1 MSRGESG
8 RLKLFLTIR
17 PGTSTIMEM
26 RYSKLLGKT
35 IREDPHGSTRVSYS
49 LLVKGGYIRQM
60 SHGLFSFLPLGVR
73 VLKNLQYLISEEVE
87 KLGGQE
93 VNVPLVS
100 SIDIWRKSGRDR
112 WVGKELIRFN
122 DRQGREMVLSPTHEE
137 TMVELIRSSL
147 SSYRDLP
154 LLLYQ
159 FQIKFRDEER
169 TREGLVRTKEFLMY
183 DSYSFHRSGNDLN
196 NFFPRVFTVFSNIFE
211 RCNIET
217 IAAEAG
223 VGFIGGEKSFE
234 FLMPSLDGDD
244 VVVGC
249 KNGHYRANRDIAVG
263 SKEYIDGEPLAMEKV
278 ETPCCV
284 TMDKL
289 SEYLNIDKHRLAKSV
304 VYFTPDGL
312 VMAVVLGD
320 YEVGKEKLSR
330 YLKVQV
336 LRLATNKEVAL
347 AGLVPG
353 YLSPVGNTD
362 NIRVIADDT
371 VVKSANLVFGANEE
385 NFHFINVNHGC
396 DYEISEITDISLT
409 NKQSSCL
416 FCGSPLQEVP
426 AIEVGHIFK
435 LGDHYSQVMNLVFHD
450 GNDRFSFPHMG
461 CYGIGLGRLMDA
473 IVEANHD
480 DKGIIWPPHL
490 APFKVFL
497 MAIGK
502 PLSVKKL
509 VEELHEELGD
519 AALYDDREDSPG
531 VKFKDADLIG
541 IPLRVVVS
549 ARHLSDG
556 MVEIQERKSGK
567 ITLVLRKKVKEIIE
581 TLTGKE

>member
-1 MSRGESG
+1 M
-8 RLKLFLTIR
+8 K
-17 PGTSTIMEM
+17 
-26 RYSKLLGKT
+26 YSKLLGKT
-35 IREDPHGSTRVSYS
+35 IREDPHGSTRESYS
-49 LLVKGGYIRQM
+49 LLIKGGYIRQM
-60 SHGLFSFLPLGVR
+60 GHGLFSFLPLGVR
-73 VLKNLQYLISEEVE
+73 VLKNLQNLISEEVE

-100 SIDIWRKSGRDR
+100 SADIWHKSGRDQ
-112 WVGKELIRFN
+112 WVGKEMIHFI
-122 DRQGREMVLSPTHEE
+122 DRHGRELVLSPTHEE
-137 TMVELIRSSL
+137 TMVELIRSSM

-154 LLLYQ
+154 LLIYQ

-169 TREGLVRTKEFLMY
+169 TREGLARTKEFLMY

-196 NFFPRVFTVFSNIFE
+196 NFFPRVFTAFDKIFK

-234 FLMPSLDGDD
+234 FLMPSGYGDN
-244 VVVGC
+244 VVVLC
-249 KNGHYRANRDIAVG
+249 KKGHYRANRDIAVG
-263 SKEYIDGEPLAMEKV
+263 SKKHMGGDPLAMEKV
-278 ETPCCV
+278 ETRCCV

-289 SEYLNIDKHRLAKSV
+289 SKYLNIDKHRLAKSV
-304 VYFTPDGL
+304 VYFTPVGL
-312 VMAVVLGD
+312 VMAVVPGD
-320 YEVGKEKLSR
+320 FEVGKEKLSR
-330 YLKVQV
+330 YLNTPV
-336 LRLATNKEVAL
+336 LRLATNEELAS

-362 NIRVIADDT
+362 NIRVIADDI

-385 NFHFINVNHGC
+385 NFHFINVNHGR
-396 DYEISEITDISLT
+396 DYEIAEITDISLT

-416 FCGSPLQEVP
+416 FCGAPLQEVP

-435 LGDHYSQVMNLVFHD
+435 LGDHYSRVMNLVFHD
-450 GNDRFSFPHMG
+450 DKDRISFPHMG

-480 DKGIIWPPHL
+480 DRGIIWPPHL
-490 APFKVFL
+490 APFQVFL

-502 PLSVKKL
+502 SLSVKKL
-509 VEELHEELGD
+509 VEELHEELGQI
-519 AALYDDREDSPG
+519 ALYDDREDSPG

-541 IPLRVVVS
+541 IPLRLVVS
-549 ARHLSDG
+549 ARHMSEG
-556 MVEIQERKSGK
+556 MVEIQERRSGK
-567 ITLVLRKKVKEIIE
+567 ITLVPQEKIKE
-581 TLTGKE
+581 TLDSLIGKE

>member
-1 MSRGESG
+1 M
-8 RLKLFLTIR
+8 
-17 PGTSTIMEM
+17 
-26 RYSKLLGKT
+26 GKT
-35 IREDPHGSTRVSYS
+35 IREDPHGSKRESYS
-49 LLVKGGYIRQM
+49 LLIKGGYIRQM
-60 SHGLFSFLPLGVR
+60 SNGLFAFLPLGVR
-73 VLKNLQYLISEEVE
+73 VLKNLQNLIAAELD

-100 SIDIWRKSGRDR
+100 SVDIWRKSGRDQ

-122 DRQGREMVLSPTHEE
+122 DRHGRELVLSPTHEE
-137 TMVELIRSSL
+137 TMVELIRSSM

-154 LLLYQ
+154 LFLYH

-169 TREGLVRTKEFLMY
+169 AGKGLVRTKEFLMY

-196 NFFPRVFTVFSNIFE
+196 NFFPRVFAAFSKIFKC
-211 RCNIET
+211 CNIET

-234 FLMPSLDGDD
+234 FLMPSGDGDD

-249 KNGHYRANRDIAVG
+249 KNGHYHANRDIAVG
-263 SKEYIDGEPLAMEKV
+263 SKQYIGGDLLAMEKV
-278 ETPCCV
+278 ETPCCA
-284 TMDKL
+284 TMEKL
-289 SEYLNIDKHRLAKSV
+289 SEYLKIDKHRLAKSV
-304 VYFTPDGL
+304 VYFTPVGL
-312 VMAVVLGD
+312 VMAVVLAD
-320 YEVGKEKLSR
+320 YEVGKEKVSR
-330 YLKVQV
+330 YLSAPL
-336 LRLATNKEVAL
+336 LRLATNKELAS

-362 NIRVIADDT
+362 NIRIIADDS

-385 NFHFINVNHGC
+385 DFHFINVNHGR

-409 NKQSSCL
+409 NKESSCL
-416 FCGSPLQEVP
+416 FCGAPLQEVP

-435 LGDHYSQVMNLVFHD
+435 LGDHYSRIMNLVFRD
-450 GNDRFSFPHMG
+450 GNDRICFHHMG

-480 DKGIIWPPHL
+480 DKGIIWPLHL

-502 PLSVKKL
+502 SLSVKKL
-509 VEELHEELGD
+509 VEELHEELSD
-519 AALYDDREDSPG
+519 IALYDDRPDSPG
-531 VKFKDADLIG
+531 VKFKDAELIG

-549 ARHLSDG
+549 ARHLSEG

-567 ITLVLRKKVKEIIE
+567 ITLVLREKVKETIE
-581 TLTGKE
+581 KLTGKE

>member
-1 MSRGESG
+1 M
-8 RLKLFLTIR
+8 TIR
-17 PGTSTIMEM
+17 PGISTIIEM

-35 IREDPHGSTRVSYS
+35 IREDPHGSKRESYS
-49 LLVKGGYIRQM
+49 LLIKGGYIRQM
-60 SHGLFSFLPLGVR
+60 SQGLFSFLPLGVR
-73 VLKNLQYLISEEVE
+73 VLKNLQGLIAEEVE

-100 SIDIWRKSGRDR
+100 SVDIWRKSGRDQ
-112 WVGKELIRFN
+112 WVGKELIHFN
-122 DRQGREMVLSPTHEE
+122 DSHDRELVLSPTHEE
-137 TMVELIRSSL
+137 TMVELIRSSM

-154 LLLYQ
+154 LFLYQ

-196 NFFPRVFTVFSNIFE
+196 NFFPRIFTTFGKIFK
-211 RCNIET
+211 RCNIEA

-223 VGFIGGEKSFE
+223 VGYIGGDKSFE
-234 FLMPSLDGDD
+234 FLMPSGDGDN

-263 SKEYIDGEPLAMEKV
+263 SKQHIGGDPLAMEKV

-289 SEYLNIDKHRLAKSV
+289 SEYLNINKHRLAKSL

-330 YLKVQV
+330 YLKAQV
-336 LRLATNKEVAL
+336 LRLATNKELAS

-362 NIRVIADDT
+362 NIRVIADDA

-385 NFHFINVNHGC
+385 NLHFINVNHGR

-409 NKQSSCL
+409 NKESSCL
-416 FCGSPLQEVP
+416 FCGAPLQEVP
-426 AIEVGHIFK
+426 AIEVGHLFK
-435 LGDHYSQVMNLVFHD
+435 LGDHYSRVMNLVFHD
-450 GNDRFSFPHMG
+450 DKDRTAFPHMG
-461 CYGIGLGRLMDA
+461 CYGIGLGRLMDS
-473 IVEANHD
+473 IVKANHD
-480 DKGIIWPPHL
+480 DRGIIWPSHL
-490 APFKVFL
+490 APFQVFL

-502 PLSVKKL
+502 SLSVKKL

-519 AALYDDREDSPG
+519 RALYDDREDSPG

-549 ARHLSDG
+549 ARHLSEG

-567 ITLVLRKKVKEIIE
+567 ITLVLREKVKETIE
-581 TLTGKE
+581 KLTGKE

>member
-1 MSRGESG
+1 M
-8 RLKLFLTIR
+8 TIR
-17 PGTSTIMEM
+17 PGASTIIEM

-35 IREDPHGSTRVSYS
+35 IREDPHGSTRESYS
-49 LLVKGGYIRQM
+49 LLIKGGYIRQM
-60 SHGLFSFLPLGVR
+60 GHGLFSFLPLGVR
-73 VLKNLQYLISEEVE
+73 VLKNLQNLISEEVE

-100 SIDIWRKSGRDR
+100 SADIWRKSGRDQ
-112 WVGKELIRFN
+112 WMGKELIHFI
-122 DRQGREMVLSPTHEE
+122 DRHGRELVLSPTHEE
-137 TMVELIRSSL
+137 TMVELIRSSM

-196 NFFPRVFTVFSNIFE
+196 NFFPKVFTAFGKIFK

-234 FLMPSLDGDD
+234 FLMPSGDGDN
-244 VVVGC
+244 VVVLC
-249 KNGHYRANRDIAVG
+249 KKGHYRANRDIAVG
-263 SKEYIDGEPLAMEKV
+263 SKKHMGGDPLAMEKV

-289 SEYLNIDKHRLAKSV
+289 SKYLNIDKHRLAKSV
-304 VYFTPDGL
+304 VYFTPVGL

-320 YEVGKEKLSR
+320 FEVGKEKLSR
-330 YLKVQV
+330 YLNTPV
-336 LRLATNKEVAL
+336 LRLATNEELAS

-385 NFHFINVNHGC
+385 NFHFINVNHGR
-396 DYEISEITDISLT
+396 DYEIAEITDISLI
-409 NKQSSCL
+409 NKESSCL
-416 FCGSPLQEVP
+416 FCGARLQEVP

-435 LGDHYSQVMNLVFHD
+435 LGNHYSRVMNLVFHD
-450 GNDRFSFPHMG
+450 DKDRISYPHMG

-480 DKGIIWPPHL
+480 DRGIIWPPHL

-502 PLSVKKL
+502 SLSVKKL
-509 VEELHEELGD
+509 VEELHEELGHI
-519 AALYDDREDSPG
+519 ALYDDREDSPG

-541 IPLRVVVS
+541 IPLRLVVS
-549 ARHLSDG
+549 ARHMSEG
-556 MVEIQERKSGK
+556 MVEIQERRSGK
-567 ITLVLRKKVKEIIE
+567 ITLVPQEKIKETIDSLI
-581 TLTGKE
+581 GKE